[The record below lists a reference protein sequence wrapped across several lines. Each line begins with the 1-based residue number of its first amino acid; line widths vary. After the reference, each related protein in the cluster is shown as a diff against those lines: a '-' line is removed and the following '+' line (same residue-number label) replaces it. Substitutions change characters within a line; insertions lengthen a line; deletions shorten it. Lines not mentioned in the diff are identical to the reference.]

1 VGQYVSPE
9 YLGIMAN
16 DHAAE
21 AKNEKF
27 MRFNMG
33 DDAEEGDTL
42 GDDGAI
48 GIVEEEEGVSTR

>member
-1 VGQYVSPE
+1 
-9 YLGIMAN
+9 
-16 DHAAE
+16 
-21 AKNEKF
+21 